1 MKICRSINMKQGLFL
16 LFFLPFSPLLFFSL
30 SLFLFTFLCDVV
42 SRDTKK
48 KKELKR
54 ILGNLLFKG
63 EETVKSDVFEILKSV
78 CFSVVMR
85 ISFFVSLSM
94 DFVSCI
100 LFSFFFLEIRFFRNF
115 SKSHVCNSVAS
126 RVRRSLVRREVQ

>member
-85 ISFFVSLSM
+85 ISFFFFYYRWTL
-94 DFVSCI
+94 FPLVSCI

-115 SKSHVCNSVAS
+115 SKSRVCNNVKQ
-126 RVRRSLVRREVQ
+126 RGE